1 MGHAHHFLS
10 RLDRVSLPH
19 VELALSLYRDEGLLR
34 YIFDRARLPEN
45 AERVALSLDHPEEG
59 PFLIVTRDG
68 KFVTCLGAGM
78 KVTNLPVL
86 TRGQID
92 AIAAKVGELRER
104 MEAAKA
110 LAGGKGVTAL
120 LRRIYEAADE
130 LSREEFVAISALQ
143 PLYGFEFLHLYVRA
157 AVELDDARKIL
168 LPLLRKTDKPKPVYD
183 DALSAYW
190 RTLWAMS
197 HFAILATLD
206 GQETFPPGLIDM
218 FGESGTFSWPTTRQG
233 FLPFALRGAW
243 ATARVGK
250 PLLGKYKRF
259 YQEAESELQNID
271 GALGI
276 LAIGM
281 RHARLRAE
289 AEKTLGADI
298 PVKWRGTA
306 HGKVTTAIRKL
317 ARAAAEVDRDSPE
330 ERQASVRGLGA
341 NLWVALM
348 QSRPAGPLR
357 YERPEDVP
365 EDLACAVA
373 SNTFQCYLRGS
384 QGLSNALTWLFMLT
398 PWAARA
404 APEALYL
411 PRAAIAAVHVPFR
424 PELTLGVL
432 RAMRDHVAPG
442 RRQAPPE
449 GTARKGPCPCGS
461 GKKYKR
467 CCEEKDAESSTA
479 TPIGPSNS

>member
-34 YIFDRARLPEN
+34 YLFDRARVPEG

-68 KFVTCLGAGM
+68 RFVTCLGAGM
-78 KVTNLPVL
+78 KVSNLPVV

-110 LAGGKGVTAL
+110 LAGGKGVKAL

-143 PLYGFEFLHLYVRA
+143 PLYGFEFLHLYLRA
-157 AVELDDARKIL
+157 AVELDEARQIL
-168 LPLLRKTDKPKPVYD
+168 LPLLRKTDKPKPIYD

-206 GQETFPPGLIDM
+206 GQETFPPGLLDM
-218 FGESGTFSWPTTRQG
+218 FGEGGTFSWPTTRQG
-233 FLPFALRGAW
+233 FLPFAIRGAW

-250 PLLGKYKRF
+250 PLLAKYKRF

-298 PVKWRGTA
+298 PVKWRGTP
-306 HGKVTTAIRKL
+306 HGKVTGAIRKL
-317 ARAAAEVDRDSPE
+317 ARGIAETDRDSPE
-330 ERQASVRGLGA
+330 ARQACVRDLGA
-341 NLWVALM
+341 HLWVALM

-365 EDLACAVA
+365 EDLACAVVA
-373 SNTFQCYLRGS
+373 NTFQCYLRGS

-424 PELTLGVL
+424 PDLTLGVL

-449 GTARKGPCPCGS
+449 GPARKGPCPCGS

-467 CCEEKDAESSTA
+467 CCEETEAESKSA
-479 TPIGPSNS
+479 ALLGPSDS